1 MAWPCAP
8 GWDSEAVCATL
19 IGGSGCYG
27 ITPVG
32 RFASGGYYEE
42 GTLIRRSRWVTGTG
56 VVECREALAMPGDAD
71 RVVLLRRLVALE
83 GEGLVDVVLELR
95 AG

>member
-1 MAWPCAP
+1 
-8 GWDSEAVCATL
+8 
-19 IGGSGCYG
+19 
-27 ITPVG
+27 
-32 RFASGGYYEE
+32 
-42 GTLIRRSRWVTGTG
+42 VTGTG